1 MNTLATKRSHR
12 QSHSA
17 SLLLPYR
24 FWIGLALIACWWPI
38 AWLQIRPFSDNYFF
52 PLWLGYILTVDGL
65 VFRRTETS
73 LMARS
78 GWRFVPLFILSV
90 PLWWVFEGFNQ
101 ILNNWLYHLPDQY
114 GDIDYTLRASLAF
127 STVIPAV
134 MVTTELVRSFR
145 LNPLRNLPVLPQ
157 GGGTLLGLHLL
168 GWLMLVAVVTFPD
181 YAFPLVWL
189 ALFFLIDPIAT
200 YLGGRSV
207 GSCLREGDWS
217 TVFNIAAGTLIC
229 GLFWELWNYYSLP
242 KWTYSIPYFDFLHVF
257 EMPVLGYG
265 GYIPFGLEIFA
276 FHALVAVLAPQLRL
290 PGTKVSSVESN

>member
-1 MNTLATKRSHR
+1 MDTLATKRSHR
-12 QSHSA
+12 ESDSA

-24 FWIGLALIACWWPI
+24 FWIGLASIACWWPI

-78 GWRFVPLFILSV
+78 SWRVVPLFILSV

-101 ILNNWLYHLPDQY
+101 VLNNWLYHLPDQY

-134 MVTTELVRSFR
+134 MVSTELVRSFR
-145 LNPLRNLPVLPQ
+145 LNPLRNLPILAQ
-157 GGGTLLGLHLL
+157 GCGTLLGLHLL
-168 GWLMLVAVVTFPD
+168 GWFMLFAVVTFPD

-189 ALFFLIDPIAT
+189 AIFFIIDPIAT

-207 GSCLREGDWS
+207 GSYLRKGDWS
-217 TVFNIAAGTLIC
+217 AIFNIAAGTLIC

-242 KWTYSIPYFDFLHVF
+242 KWTYSVPYFDFLHVF
-257 EMPVLGYG
+257 EMPILGYG

-276 FHALVAVLAPQLRL
+276 FRALVAVLVPQLGL